1 MKIIKGIFGFI
12 FFLVTILISIS
23 LFFIM
28 SWSVEYSKYD
38 ETGIMKNGNLCISHV
53 CEGAGGWADEYYNS
67 DNSVLKE
74 DEDFSI
80 SKPIYHSSA
89 VGAVFGKV
97 YKPVNCGTS
106 DIYVGY
112 AVYGGEQI
120 NKFEVYHV
128 KVDKDLNITYSV
140 EIIDKERFE
149 QNQNFYDMQ

>member
-1 MKIIKGIFGFI
+1 MKVIKGIFGFI

-38 ETGIMKNGNLCISHV
+38 ETGIMKNGNLCISHM

-89 VGAVFGKV
+89 VG
-97 YKPVNCGTS
+97 
-106 DIYVGY
+106 
-112 AVYGGEQI
+112 
-120 NKFEVYHV
+120 
-128 KVDKDLNITYSV
+128 
-140 EIIDKERFE
+140 RFSE
-149 QNQNFYDMQ
+149 KYISL